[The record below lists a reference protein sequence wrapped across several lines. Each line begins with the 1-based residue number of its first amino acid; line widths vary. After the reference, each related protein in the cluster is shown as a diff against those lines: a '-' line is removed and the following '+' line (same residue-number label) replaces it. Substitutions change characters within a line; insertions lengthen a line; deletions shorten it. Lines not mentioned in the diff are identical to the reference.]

1 VTERR
6 TVEVPTPS
14 YGWDHPWPNA
24 FEIARVFRSGH
35 AADLVVVDQVL
46 VDNLVAK
53 EVVPG
58 RSLRIPY
65 AA

>member
-1 VTERR
+1 LA
-6 TVEVPTPS
+6 
-14 YGWDHPWPNA
+14 NA

-46 VDNLVAK
+46 VASLVAN

-58 RSLRIPY
+58 RSLRIQY
-65 AA
+65 VRSGA